1 MSSGTENYER
11 LNELLTRLVYPTCEK
26 ILDNH
31 LRANK
36 VSIYQFLETNK
47 HRIVHCFRVK
57 SPCCSLHANCTYPI
71 KATLTQRQW
80 SFLYKDEE
88 KNVCTKPV
96 CICNVVTTCKKFRN
110 LNLNVICF
118 LIIEFSMLNGLN
130 MEALKRLNVFN
141 QEMQDI
147 RTGIVPY
154 SEFQT
159 KWNTTT
165 DSLMVLGVTQ
175 QQIDRIKKI
184 RVNRTPTPTAIDDR
198 GCRCPCCKI
207 LLMALVVL
215 IILAIPVG
223 IIVVLVLYI

>member
-1 MSSGTENYER
+1 
-11 LNELLTRLVYPTCEK
+11 
-26 ILDNH
+26 
-31 LRANK
+31 
-36 VSIYQFLETNK
+36 
-47 HRIVHCFRVK
+47 
-57 SPCCSLHANCTYPI
+57 
-71 KATLTQRQW
+71 
-80 SFLYKDEE
+80 
-88 KNVCTKPV
+88 
-96 CICNVVTTCKKFRN
+96 
-110 LNLNVICF
+110 
-118 LIIEFSMLNGLN
+118 

-184 RVNRTPTPTAIDDR
+184 RVNRTPTPTALDDR

-207 LLMALVVL
+207 LLMALVVSFGYHSNEFGRKCRYKNK
-215 IILAIPVG
+215 I
-223 IIVVLVLYI
+223 